1 MSIRHL
7 RIFIMVANCGKMS
20 LAAEKL
26 FITQPSVSQAIKEL
40 EEYYKVKLFER
51 LSKKLFITE
60 SGKLL
65 LNYANHIISSFDDME
80 VELKSK
86 GEKLSINIGSSITV
100 GTCMLNNIINNFLDE
115 NKEIETTVIINNT
128 EKIEEMILNSKLD
141 VAIVEGVIANKD
153 LITRPIYNDKL
164 IIVAGK
170 KHKFYNKGEISIIEL
185 MGEDF
190 ISREEGSGS
199 RKIFDEILKRNNI
212 KVNNK
217 WISTDT
223 EAIKNAVIDGK
234 GLGVLSTMIVDK
246 QLENK
251 TLNKVVLK
259 EVEMFRQIYL
269 VYHKNKYMSEQM
281 VEFLKLFNTKNKSN

>member
-51 LSKKLFITE
+51 LSKKLYITE

-65 LNYANHIISSFDDME
+65 LNYANHIIASFDDME
-80 VELKSK
+80 IELKSK

-100 GTCMLNNIINNFLDE
+100 GTCMMNNIINSFLND

-141 VAIVEGVIANKD
+141 VAIVEGVIASKD
-153 LITRPIYNDKL
+153 LMTIPIYNDKL
-164 IIVAGK
+164 IVVAGK
-170 KHKFYNKGEISIIEL
+170 KHKFYNKGEISIVEL
-185 MGEDF
+185 IGEDF

-199 RKIFDEILKRNNI
+199 RKIFDEILRRNNI

-234 GLGVLSTMIVDK
+234 GLGILSTMIVDK
-246 QLENK
+246 ELENK
-251 TLNKVVLK
+251 SLNKIALK

-281 VEFLKLFNTKNKSN
+281 IEFLKLFNVKNESN